1 MSATTTTPTRQTQIV
16 ESIFIDP
23 GLVRLALLA
32 VMGPIVRVCMCKHV
46 HPKYT
51 NTPQENGI
59 KTLSNRPSS
68 CPIVFLLIFCLF
80 FFLTLCVPLNLSRS
94 QQQKSSSSP
103 ESEWTRRSTWVK
115 LRQNRQLPS
124 PGPGVRSQSVAI
136 MLLCSPKSVT
146 TTRRRRSRPGRA
158 DCTVFIYVYSSVG
171 SGFAN
176 GGRNSEGT

>member
-80 FFLTLCVPLNLSRS
+80 FFPHSLRSTQSLSLSAAEVVVKSRVGMDAPLHLG
-94 QQQKSSSSP
+94 QASP
-103 ESEWTRRSTWVK
+103 EPPTPES
-115 LRQNRQLPS
+115 
-124 PGPGVRSQSVAI
+124 GPGG
-136 MLLCSPKSVT
+136 SVT
-146 TTRRRRSRPGRA
+146 KRCYYASLLT
-158 DCTVFIYVYSSVG
+158 
-171 SGFAN
+171 
-176 GGRNSEGT
+176 